1 MKTFRNFGV
10 VVLGFMSILITAQG
24 LAYAAGA
31 PSDIGS
37 SKYQTAIE
45 FLYDEG
51 VVSGYDDGTF
61 RPDYELN
68 RAELVKFVAGT
79 RGKDIDATQYK
90 NCFPDVNEEWYA
102 KYVCYA
108 KSEGWVH
115 GYPDG
120 FFRPGN
126 KVNKVEAMKIA
137 VIAFGMDEGLSN
149 GVDNFVEL
157 PYSDLDDMAWYY
169 PYFQMAYWNDLIE
182 ETSGRYQPSA
192 NMTRGQISE
201 VVYRVLRSM
210 PEDNADSEGG
220 QASDKGSDTVVG
232 NGSSYASGF
241 GYDSDTDTDSDAGSG
256 GSSGGSGSGAGS
268 GSNSDSSRRT
278 LTEDDLTYLGSF
290 RLPSEGGGD
299 SRFGFGG
306 SAMALNPDGDAN
318 GANDGFPGSLYI
330 SGHEHDQLV
339 AEVNIPVPKD
349 QRDVGVGALNSAAY
363 LQQFGDITEGMAAST
378 DEGNGYRVDGLAYF
392 DGNIYWTARTYYN
405 VDTSSDPSH
414 GVSDLDLSN
423 PNARGLWRLED
434 FHSSMTS
441 GYIFPVPSYFADA
454 YLDGK
459 RLITGLFT
467 QQGVSATS
475 QGPAFFAYAP
485 WQDAVNGVMPAMG
498 AVLDAVGLVY
508 YPYALPP
515 YSGPIVPE
523 PISNF
528 PDYQVPD
535 RWDAAAWLSTDSVHG
550 VVVVGRRSMGET
562 YYGDARPDDCDIYKG
577 YHGDPYEPR
586 MAFYDPA
593 DLASAAEGDVDPWDV
608 LPYLEWDPSEY
619 IVETCDGELTGAV
632 YDEENRLFYV
642 LQVGGDTVG
651 GEPQPLI
658 YVWRVE

>member
-1 MKTFRNFGV
+1 MGTFRNFWMV
-10 VVLGFMSILITAQG
+10 VVSFMVVFSPVRGTAYG
-24 LAYAAGA
+24 VSS

-37 SKYQTAIE
+37 SKYKNAIE
-45 FLYDEG
+45 FLYEQG
-51 VVSGYDDGTF
+51 IVQGYEDGTF

-68 RAELVKFVAGT
+68 RAELVKFVAGVD
-79 RGKDIDATQYK
+79 GLELDAGEYQ
-90 NCFPDVNEEWYA
+90 NCFPDVSEEWYA

-108 KSEGWVH
+108 KSEGWIQ

-126 KVNKVEAMKIA
+126 QVNKVEAVKIA
-137 VIAFGMDEGLSN
+137 VKAFGVTGGSQA
-149 GVDNFVEL
+149 VL
-157 PYSDLDDMAWYY
+157 PYSDVAGGDWYFDY
-169 PYFQMAYWNDLIE
+169 LRVAYQNGLLE
-182 ETSGRYQPSA
+182 EKTGKYNPGA

-201 VVYRVLRSM
+201 IVYRVLN
-210 PEDNADSEGG
+210 PEA
-220 QASDKGSDTVVG
+220 VVT
-232 NGSSYASGF
+232 SVVESGE
-241 GYDSDTDTDSDAGSG
+241 
-256 GSSGGSGSGAGS
+256 
-268 GSNSDSSRRT
+268 RRI
-278 LTEDDLTYLGSF
+278 LTEDDLTYLGAF

-306 SAMALNPDGDAN
+306 SAMALNPGGDEG

-330 SGHEHDQLV
+330 SGHEHHQLV

-349 QRDVGVGALNSAAY
+349 QRDVGVAGLNVAGF
-363 LQQFGDITEGMAAST
+363 LQPFADITGGMAAST
-378 DEGNGYRVDGLAYF
+378 DEGNGYRVDGLAYLEAQG
-392 DGNIYWTARTYYN
+392 DQTAGQIYWTARTYYN
-405 VDTSSDPSH
+405 VDTSSDLSH
-414 GVSDLDLSN
+414 GVSDLDLSD
-423 PNARGLWRLED
+423 PNARGLWRLGD

-441 GYIFPVPSYFADA
+441 GYIFPVPAYFADV
-454 YLDGK
+454 YLGGK
-459 RLITGLFT
+459 RLIAGLFT

-485 WQDAVNGVMPAMG
+485 WQDALDGVAPAAG
-498 AVLDAVGLVY
+498 AVLDAIGLVY

-515 YSGPIVPE
+515 YEGSQEPE

-535 RWDAAAWLSTDSVHG
+535 RWDAAAWLSTSDAHA

-593 DLASAAEGDVDPWDV
+593 DLASVVEGDVDPWDV

-619 IVETCDGELTGAV
+619 IVKTCDGELTGAV

-642 LQVGGDTVG
+642 LHVGADTVG
-651 GEPQPLI
+651 GESQPLV